1 MATYTEA
8 TRPSEVILS
17 EAPGTLSRETVTIVS
32 GEGVVPV
39 GMVLGVV
46 TASGK
51 YAQYDDGNGDGSE
64 TAVAIALESVD
75 ATSADAECAVMIRLG
90 EYKTDLLAWDAAVD
104 ATAKTA
110 AYTALAGAYLIGR

>member
-17 EAPGTLSRETVTIVS
+17 ESNGTLSRETITVVS
-32 GEGVVPV
+32 GAGAIAV
-39 GMVLGVV
+39 GMVLGKI

-51 YAQYDDGNGDGSE
+51 YTPYDDGNSDGSE
-64 TAVAIALESVD
+64 TAVCVALESVD
-75 ATSADAECAVMIRLG
+75 ATSADKTCAVMIRLG
-90 EYKTDLLAWDAAVD
+90 EVKTDLLAWHASVD

-110 AYTALAGAYLIGR
+110 AYTALAAAFLIAR